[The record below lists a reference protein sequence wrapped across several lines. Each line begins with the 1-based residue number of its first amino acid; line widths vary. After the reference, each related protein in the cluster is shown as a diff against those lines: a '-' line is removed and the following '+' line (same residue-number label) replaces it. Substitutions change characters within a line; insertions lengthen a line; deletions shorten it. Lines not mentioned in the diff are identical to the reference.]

1 MEDTKE
7 EVKEPTYEQL
17 KEAVTR
23 LQQDNG
29 VLYAK
34 LQQLGTTTIFKRLD
48 YLFKVIENE
57 TSFEK
62 NFVDKCVNEVVE
74 IMTPAKEEPQ
84 TEE

>member
-1 MEDTKE
+1 MEDSKE
-7 EVKEPTYEQL
+7 EVQEPTYEQL